1 MKRIIIRIEYLRGD
15 FMNNVNTNVE
25 RELRPDEIRL
35 LDIYF
40 QSIRFN
46 QVRGTQGNVKLDIK
60 HKFEIAKSSDKQN
73 LRLTMTTLIS
83 SDDMRID
90 MEVKSVG
97 VFKVLDNTDMNPIF
111 PQIMVNT
118 LFPYVRSQISLI
130 TTQPGI
136 TPILL
141 PLMTPKVDIKN
152 EETVFA

>member
-1 MKRIIIRIEYLRGD
+1 MD
-15 FMNNVNTNVE
+15 NNTNNT
-25 RELRPDEIRL
+25 ELRPDEIRL
-35 LDIYF
+35 QDLYF

-46 QVRGTQGNVKLDIK
+46 QVRGTQSGNIKLDIK
-60 HKFEIAKSSDKQN
+60 HKFEIAKSSDLKN

-97 VFKVLDNTDMNPIF
+97 VFRVLDNREIHPQF

-118 LFPYVRSQISLI
+118 LFPFVRSQISLI

-136 TPILL
+136 MPIML
-141 PLMTPKVDIKN
+141 PLIIPKVDIKN
-152 EETVFA
+152 EEIVYA